1 MKDAAPAI
9 HLLDEETINQIA
21 AGEVVER
28 PASVV
33 KELVEN
39 AIDAGAVQVRIEIS
53 TGTAGISSIRV
64 VDDGSGM
71 HHEDALL
78 AFRRHAT
85 SKISDASDLER
96 VRTMG
101 FRGEALA
108 SIAAVARVG
117 LVTKHRDNHD
127 GPATRIRVEGGEI
140 IDVSETGAPVGTTV
154 TVSDLFFNT
163 PARRKFLRATRT
175 ELGHIYRM
183 IEQIA
188 LAHMDV
194 GLRVFSDGRERMTT
208 RPAGSLEDTIAALY
222 GVELA
227 GSLLT
232 VSCRNAF
239 MRIGGCIAPPS
250 VTRPNL
256 QQVQISINNRQVA
269 STGLARAVKEGYGTL
284 LPKNRSPV
292 AFLNLEIDTAL
303 VDVNVHPAKR
313 EVRLSREREITS
325 EVAQCIAAALQKE
338 NLLPDAAL
346 RRSGEERSPPA
357 GVESPAAV
365 YRPDRLQSALTQ
377 TRLRSTQRPDTAE
390 REKTTQLPGM
400 DVLGQVAS
408 SFIVA
413 RTKDEEKTLLIID
426 QHAAHERVLYEQTTL
441 RRDRENESQELIVPV
456 VLEFNNREAEAV
468 AGALHLLMQEG
479 FVLEPF
485 GSSAFAVRTVPVVLG
500 KNPDPALISEIIS
513 DIAAAGHGQGADFR
527 ERVTAVIACKGAI
540 KAGDTLTRE
549 QMERL
554 VAQLRATE
562 TPWTCPHGRPTIIAV
577 SRTKLDG
584 LFNRT

>member
-1 MKDAAPAI
+1 MTDAAPAI
-9 HLLDEETINQIA
+9 HVLGEETINQIA

-39 AIDAGAVQVRIEIS
+39 AIDAGAVQVRIEIG
-53 TGTAGISSIRV
+53 TGTGGITSIRV

-71 HHEDALL
+71 HHGDALL

-85 SKISDASDLER
+85 SKISEASDLAR

-117 LVTKHRDNHD
+117 LVTKHRDDPD
-127 GPATRIRVEGGEI
+127 GPATKIRVEGGEI

-154 TVSDLFFNT
+154 AVTDLFFNT
-163 PARRKFLRATRT
+163 PARRKFLRAART
-175 ELGHIYRM
+175 ELAHIYRM

-188 LAHMDV
+188 LAHRNV
-194 GLRVFSDGRERMTT
+194 GLRVFADGRERMAT
-208 RPAGSLEDTIAALY
+208 RPTDSLEDTIAAIY
-222 GVELA
+222 GIELA
-227 GSLLT
+227 GSLIA
-232 VSCRNAF
+232 VSGRTAF

-269 STGLARAVKEGYGTL
+269 STALARAVREGYGTL

-292 AFLNLEIDTAL
+292 AFLDLEIDTAL

-313 EVRLSREREITS
+313 EVRLSREREITQ
-325 EVAQCIAAALQKE
+325 EVAHCIAAALQKKD
-338 NLLPDAAL
+338 LLPDAAL
-346 RRSGEERSPPA
+346 RGSGDGRAPPA
-357 GVESPAAV
+357 GIGSPAAV
-365 YRPDRLQSALTQ
+365 YQADRRQRTLTQ
-377 TRLRSTQRPDTAE
+377 TRLRSSQRQDTAAQE
-390 REKTTQLPGM
+390 AAALLPEM
-400 DVLGQVAS
+400 EVLGQVAAS
-408 SFIVA
+408 YIVA
-413 RTKDEEKTLLIID
+413 RTEDDEKTLLIID
-426 QHAAHERVLYEQTTL
+426 QHAAHERVLYEQTAA

-456 VLEFNNREAEAV
+456 VLELTAREAEAV
-468 AGALHLLMQEG
+468 SGALHVLMQQG

-485 GSSAFAVRTVPVVLG
+485 GPAAFAVRTVPVVLG
-500 KNPDPALISEIIS
+500 KNPDPALLTGIIS
-513 DIAAAGHGQGADFR
+513 DIAAAGASPGAEFR
-527 ERVTAVIACKGAI
+527 ERVTALIACKGAI
-540 KAGDTLTRE
+540 KAGDALTRE

-554 VAQLRATE
+554 ITQLRATAI
-562 TPWTCPHGRPTIIAV
+562 PWTCPHGRPTIIAIP
-577 SRTKLDG
+577 RTKLDV